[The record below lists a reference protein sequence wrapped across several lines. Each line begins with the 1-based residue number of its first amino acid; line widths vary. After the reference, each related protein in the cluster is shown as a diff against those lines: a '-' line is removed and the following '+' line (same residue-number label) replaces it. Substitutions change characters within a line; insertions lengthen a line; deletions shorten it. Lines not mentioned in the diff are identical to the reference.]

1 MAINCQQQN
10 KTSSLALYSTSECI
24 VWLTMFGMELVAIV
38 TLNVLAIIVFLKEP
52 SLRKPR
58 MYLVIN
64 QAVADI
70 FVGGWVI
77 LQCRFLG
84 IDCFSWTIFG
94 PSEPFTDVM
103 DIFGD
108 VLPIVSLTN
117 LSAISLER
125 TYATFFPLKHRLV
138 KKKLVGA
145 AVAAVWIATG
155 LSAAITLLTILHPFT
170 DEVSYNLFILYLSF
184 FLLSLLTLLLS
195 YASIARKIICGNQ
208 PHQHSAT
215 SRERKL
221 TKALF
226 IVTVVSLLLTLP
238 FVIFLILDSVSSHT
252 FTTISLRVW
261 SRFYYFFGFLF
272 GANSLVNP
280 VLYAFRIPEFKRTL
294 LSFLHCRSHA
304 QAV

>member
-1 MAINCQQQN
+1 MVINSQQQN

-24 VWLTMFGMELVAIV
+24 VWLTVFGMELVAIV

-64 QAVADI
+64 QAVTDI

-84 IDCFSWTIFG
+84 IDCFYWTIFG
-94 PSEPFTDVM
+94 PSEPFTYVI

-117 LSAISLER
+117 LTAISLER
-125 TYATFFPLKHRLV
+125 AYATFFPFKHRLV
-138 KKKLVGA
+138 KKKLIGA

-155 LSAAITLLTILHPFT
+155 LSSAITLLTILHPFIA
-170 DEVSYNLFILYLSF
+170 EVSDSLFILYLSF
-184 FLLSLLTLLLS
+184 FLFCLLTLLLS

-226 IVTVVSLLLTLP
+226 IVTVVSLLLTMP
-238 FVIFLILDSVSSHT
+238 FVVFLILDSVSSHT
-252 FTTISLRVW
+252 VTTISLRAW

-280 VLYAFRIPEFKRTL
+280 VLYAFRIPEFKRAL
-294 LSFLHCRSHA
+294 LSFLRCRSHA
-304 QAV
+304 QTV